1 MIAPDAELSSVSQP
15 HQHKTN
21 QQTGNPQ
28 GWTGKRC
35 PAFSL
40 TNRMPRK
47 TDRPLTISSPRSTR
61 DASTITKS
69 KTFQPLRKK
78 STPSAPNFKMHSVV
92 KTEVKTYSSSDSDDR
107 HTQKKDSANR
117 PISFSSCTTLPHNIE
132 NRKKTFDDSHR
143 QRLPFPTCLSTLHCI

>member
-107 HTQKKDSANR
+107 HTQKKIPPIVQSVSAAALR
-117 PISFSSCTTLPHNIE
+117 YRTTLK